1 MKQFLLYFKIFFL
14 IFAAT
19 NSNILS
25 CEELSPEEL
34 KKKKQIE
41 EQIELVNFEVKTEQ
55 KTEIKLFLLKATVA
69 TAAIIIIGCFCHRLY
84 KMFELPVV
92 KKFSFKDSQQNWSGP
107 HPIIFLLL
115 APEDALGYK
124 ITLNNLIQE
133 HGSFESQEALLKWL
147 QKYKLSIKD
156 KNNKKTIHGPF
167 ASTQDL
173 KDFIATLTK
182 E

>member
-1 MKQFLLYFKIFFL
+1 MKQFLLYFRIFFL
-14 IFAAT
+14 IFAVT

-34 KKKKQIE
+34 KKKQIE

-69 TAAIIIIGCFCHRLY
+69 TAVLIIIGCFCHRLY

-133 HGSFESQEALLKWL
+133 HGSFESQEALLEWL
-147 QKYKLSIKD
+147 QKYKLSIKE
-156 KNNKKTIHGPF
+156 KIIHGPF

-173 KDFIATLTK
+173 KDFIANLTK

>member
-1 MKQFLLYFKIFFL
+1 MKLFLLYFRILFL
-14 IFAAT
+14 IFAKT

-25 CEELSPEEL
+25 CEEQSAEEL
-34 KKKKQIE
+34 EKKNQIE

-69 TAAIIIIGCFCHRLY
+69 TVALAIIGCLCHRLY

-92 KKFSFKDSQQNWSGP
+92 KKFKFKDSQQDWSGP
-107 HPIIFLLL
+107 HPISFLLL
-115 APEDALGYK
+115 APEDALGCK
-124 ITLNNLIQE
+124 IALNNLIQE
-133 HGSFESQEALLKWL
+133 HGPFENRETLLKWL
-147 QKYKLSIKD
+147 RKYKLSIKD

-167 ASTQDL
+167 ARTQDL
-173 KDFIATLTK
+173 EDFILTLTK